1 LCSFFYVILLVK
13 TKVIKWKIC
22 AGYDKIKK
30 ALLKEGSRMK
40 KLEWG
45 RQYYIVREKL
55 ELLFRKFSIYKRL
68 ITVMLLVS
76 IAPIVMIGSISIHII
91 YGSIRSNYVNHI
103 ESTNE
108 ILADNLSLFIQDVES
123 FGTQLLFSSTIRQ
136 GLQKSEGMTLN
147 EQVQFIREVEQII
160 SQNYSL
166 LTLAADISILNV
178 NKDFLYAQGYRYVNT
193 DFMINCIEELEE
205 SGKSSLKK
213 SFYSRDG
220 RYIGIILKITNG
232 NPHTPMGYLFIAI
245 DEIRMQNILE
255 KGMISGVGGLM
266 LLDLEGDVVT
276 SIGQPTHF
284 DLDEFLKQCYLKGDY
299 KGTKM
304 FTYNL
309 VSYKYVSYNDW
320 YLISSTPNTYILSE
334 VLKVVKSLLIGII
347 VLIVIVTLISFLL
360 WQSIIR
366 PLNRL
371 IMTMKSINTIELTD
385 PQRED
390 GNDEMTYLYKE
401 FNIMIQ
407 FIKDLISDMNETNES
422 QRRLELKMLQAQI
435 NPHFLFNTLN
445 SIKWMAEMSNVKT
458 ISNTIGAL
466 SRLLQATISDTNELI
481 PISQELQNVEDYM
494 TIQRNRYGDTFH
506 FTVDIEV
513 DCLDY
518 KITRFIL
525 QPIVENSLLHG
536 LNEEEDLKITIKV
549 RDMLNW
555 IYLYVEDNGAG
566 FDVEKVLE
574 KKSKEKLDGKL
585 SSIGMINVIERIN
598 LCYQSEGDIKIL
610 SRLNEGTTVVIKIPK
625 QL

>member
-1 LCSFFYVILLVK
+1 
-13 TKVIKWKIC
+13 
-22 AGYDKIKK
+22 
-30 ALLKEGSRMK
+30 MK

-232 NPHTPMGYLFIAI
+232 NPNTPMGYLFIAI

>member
-1 LCSFFYVILLVK
+1 
-13 TKVIKWKIC
+13 
-22 AGYDKIKK
+22 
-30 ALLKEGSRMK
+30 
-40 KLEWG
+40 
-45 RQYYIVREKL
+45 
-55 ELLFRKFSIYKRL
+55 RL

>member
-1 LCSFFYVILLVK
+1 M
-13 TKVIKWKIC
+13 
-22 AGYDKIKK
+22 KK

>member
-1 LCSFFYVILLVK
+1 
-13 TKVIKWKIC
+13 
-22 AGYDKIKK
+22 
-30 ALLKEGSRMK
+30 MK

>member
-1 LCSFFYVILLVK
+1 
-13 TKVIKWKIC
+13 
-22 AGYDKIKK
+22 
-30 ALLKEGSRMK
+30 MK

-232 NPHTPMGYLFIAI
+232 NPHTLMGYLFIAI

>member
-1 LCSFFYVILLVK
+1 
-13 TKVIKWKIC
+13 
-22 AGYDKIKK
+22 
-30 ALLKEGSRMK
+30 MK

-136 GLQKSEGMTLN
+136 GLQNSEGMTLN

>member
-1 LCSFFYVILLVK
+1 
-13 TKVIKWKIC
+13 
-22 AGYDKIKK
+22 
-30 ALLKEGSRMK
+30 MK

-160 SQNYSL
+160 SQNYYL

-347 VLIVIVTLISFLL
+347 VLIFIVTLISFLL

-598 LCYQSEGDIKIL
+598 LCYQSGGDIKIL

>member
-1 LCSFFYVILLVK
+1 
-13 TKVIKWKIC
+13 
-22 AGYDKIKK
+22 
-30 ALLKEGSRMK
+30 MK

-445 SIKWMAEMSNVKT
+445 SIKWLAEMSNVKT

>member
-1 LCSFFYVILLVK
+1 
-13 TKVIKWKIC
+13 
-22 AGYDKIKK
+22 
-30 ALLKEGSRMK
+30 MK

-390 GNDEMTYLYKE
+390 ENDEMTYLYKE

>member
-1 LCSFFYVILLVK
+1 
-13 TKVIKWKIC
+13 
-22 AGYDKIKK
+22 
-30 ALLKEGSRMK
+30 MK

-347 VLIVIVTLISFLL
+347 VLIFIVTLISFLL

>member
-1 LCSFFYVILLVK
+1 
-13 TKVIKWKIC
+13 
-22 AGYDKIKK
+22 
-30 ALLKEGSRMK
+30 MK

-255 KGMISGVGGLM
+255 KGMINGVGGLM

>member
-1 LCSFFYVILLVK
+1 
-13 TKVIKWKIC
+13 
-22 AGYDKIKK
+22 
-30 ALLKEGSRMK
+30 
-40 KLEWG
+40 
-45 RQYYIVREKL
+45 
-55 ELLFRKFSIYKRL
+55 
-68 ITVMLLVS
+68 
-76 IAPIVMIGSISIHII
+76 
-91 YGSIRSNYVNHI
+91 
-103 ESTNE
+103 
-108 ILADNLSLFIQDVES
+108 
-123 FGTQLLFSSTIRQ
+123 
-136 GLQKSEGMTLN
+136 
-147 EQVQFIREVEQII
+147 
-160 SQNYSL
+160 
-166 LTLAADISILNV
+166 
-178 NKDFLYAQGYRYVNT
+178 YRYVNT

>member
-1 LCSFFYVILLVK
+1 
-13 TKVIKWKIC
+13 
-22 AGYDKIKK
+22 
-30 ALLKEGSRMK
+30 MK

-299 KGTKM
+299 K
-304 FTYNL
+304 
-309 VSYKYVSYNDW
+309 
-320 YLISSTPNTYILSE
+320 
-334 VLKVVKSLLIGII
+334 
-347 VLIVIVTLISFLL
+347 
-360 WQSIIR
+360 
-366 PLNRL
+366 
-371 IMTMKSINTIELTD
+371 
-385 PQRED
+385 
-390 GNDEMTYLYKE
+390 
-401 FNIMIQ
+401 
-407 FIKDLISDMNETNES
+407 
-422 QRRLELKMLQAQI
+422 
-435 NPHFLFNTLN
+435 
-445 SIKWMAEMSNVKT
+445 
-458 ISNTIGAL
+458 
-466 SRLLQATISDTNELI
+466 
-481 PISQELQNVEDYM
+481 
-494 TIQRNRYGDTFH
+494 
-506 FTVDIEV
+506 
-513 DCLDY
+513 
-518 KITRFIL
+518 
-525 QPIVENSLLHG
+525 
-536 LNEEEDLKITIKV
+536 
-549 RDMLNW
+549 
-555 IYLYVEDNGAG
+555 
-566 FDVEKVLE
+566 
-574 KKSKEKLDGKL
+574 
-585 SSIGMINVIERIN
+585 
-598 LCYQSEGDIKIL
+598 
-610 SRLNEGTTVVIKIPK
+610 
-625 QL
+625 

>member
-1 LCSFFYVILLVK
+1 
-13 TKVIKWKIC
+13 
-22 AGYDKIKK
+22 
-30 ALLKEGSRMK
+30 MK

-91 YGSIRSNYVNHI
+91 HGSIRSNYVNHI

>member
-1 LCSFFYVILLVK
+1 
-13 TKVIKWKIC
+13 
-22 AGYDKIKK
+22 
-30 ALLKEGSRMK
+30 MK

-625 QL
+625 Q

>member
-1 LCSFFYVILLVK
+1 
-13 TKVIKWKIC
+13 
-22 AGYDKIKK
+22 
-30 ALLKEGSRMK
+30 MK

-205 SGKSSLKK
+205 SGKSSMKK

-347 VLIVIVTLISFLL
+347 VLIFIVTLISFLL

-506 FTVDIEV
+506 FTVDLEV

-598 LCYQSEGDIKIL
+598 LCYQSGGDIKIL

>member
-1 LCSFFYVILLVK
+1 
-13 TKVIKWKIC
+13 
-22 AGYDKIKK
+22 
-30 ALLKEGSRMK
+30 MK

-347 VLIVIVTLISFLL
+347 VLIFIVTLISFLL

-598 LCYQSEGDIKIL
+598 LCYQSGGDIKIL